1 MAASLHDYFSNIAN
15 QSRDLMNRLPIARE
29 IEPLPETF
37 GRLRPIF
44 ADLRADE
51 VSRLQSV
58 LRPPPR
64 STNGE
69 PAGMNTIGILADRLT
84 ILVCKEWYVRNRQKR
99 PADADEVG
107 RQIGDIV
114 SALAAARP
122 GHPKLL
128 EKVSSRNL
136 ALEVASFEEAYYG
149 LLEGNILLWETQEM
163 LYLRD
168 MESVPAEDLR
178 DYIRFFSQANMQ
190 RNAYISYCEQVYW
203 SQGAS

>member
-1 MAASLHDYFSNIAN
+1 
-15 QSRDLMNRLPIARE
+15 
-29 IEPLPETF
+29 
-37 GRLRPIF
+37 
-44 ADLRADE
+44 
-51 VSRLQSV
+51 
-58 LRPPPR
+58 
-64 STNGE
+64 
-69 PAGMNTIGILADRLT
+69 
-84 ILVCKEWYVRNRQKR
+84 VCKEWYVRNRQKR